1 MKNGHLVKPKSPSDF
16 RKNYYILQMSIT
28 FQLKTTTT

>member
-1 MKNGHLVKPKSPSDF
+1 MKNGHLVAPKSPSDF

-28 FQLKTTTT
+28 LNSDAT